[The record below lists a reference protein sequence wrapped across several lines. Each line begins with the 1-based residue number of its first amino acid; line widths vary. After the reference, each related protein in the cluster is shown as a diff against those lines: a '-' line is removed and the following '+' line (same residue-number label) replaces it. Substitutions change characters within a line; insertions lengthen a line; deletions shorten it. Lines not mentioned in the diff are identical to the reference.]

1 MPNILHG
8 YDQEFNLL
16 ASIYNKK
23 NLPNKILFSG
33 KKGIGKSLLASHFI
47 NFIFSKNELNPYDIN
62 EKLIYDNNRSFNLVE
77 NKTHPNF
84 FNIYKKKDKKFIEI
98 SQIRELYS
106 FINKSSFDDNLK
118 IVLIDD
124 AESLTINAS
133 NSLLKLVEEPN
144 YNVQFIIIQDNSKFI
159 LETLKSRCIEF
170 KLTLNEIFIP
180 KIVNQIHKS
189 DIFDKLNNDF
199 KFVYLAPN
207 DYLNLFNFC
216 NKNEMVLESATIEDV
231 LGKIVNKSLYKFNQ
245 MNVSEI
251 KLYLEIFIRKKY
263 IQKKSTKYLEY
274 SNIFN
279 KKLSNV
285 IKYNLDLETFFIELN
300 NELVL

>member
-1 MPNILHG
+1 MH
-8 YDQEFNLL
+8 
-16 ASIYNKK
+16 K
-23 NLPNKILFSG
+23 
-33 KKGIGKSLLASHFI
+33 
-47 NFIFSKNELNPYDIN
+47 
-62 EKLIYDNNRSFNLVE
+62 
-77 NKTHPNF
+77 
-84 FNIYKKKDKKFIEI
+84 
-98 SQIRELYS
+98 
-106 FINKSSFDDNLK
+106 
-118 IVLIDD
+118 
-124 AESLTINAS
+124 
-133 NSLLKLVEEPN
+133 
-144 YNVQFIIIQDNSKFI
+144 
-159 LETLKSRCIEF
+159 F

-199 KFVYLAPN
+199 KFVYLTQN

-231 LGKIVNKSLYKFNQ
+231 LEKIVNKSLYKFNQ

>member
-33 KKGIGKSLLASHFI
+33 KKGIGKSLLASHFV
-47 NFIFSKNELNPYDIN
+47 NFIFSKKELNPYDIN
-62 EKLIYDNNRSFNLVE
+62 EKLICDDNRSFKLTQ

-124 AESLTINAS
+124 AESLTNNAS
-133 NSLLKLVEEPN
+133 NSLLKLIEEPN
-144 YNVQFIIIQDNSKFI
+144 HNVQFIIIQDNSKFI

-170 KLTLNEIFIP
+170 KFTLNEIFIP
-180 KIVNQIHKS
+180 KIVNQIYKS

-199 KFVYLAPN
+199 KFVYFTPN
-207 DYLNLFNFC
+207 DYLNLINFC
-216 NKNEMVLESATIEDV
+216 NRNEMVLENTTIEDV
-231 LGKIVNKSLYKFNQ
+231 LKKIVNKSLYKFNQ

-263 IQKKSTKYLEY
+263 IHKKSTKYLEY
-274 SNIFN
+274 ANIFN